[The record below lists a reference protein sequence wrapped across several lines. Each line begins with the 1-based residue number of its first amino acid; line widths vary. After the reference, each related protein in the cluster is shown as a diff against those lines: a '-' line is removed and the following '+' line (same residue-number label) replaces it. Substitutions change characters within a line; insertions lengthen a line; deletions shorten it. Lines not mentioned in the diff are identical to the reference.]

1 MGGFNKNLMN
11 ESVPLNNLS
20 LEVSELKA
28 SLAQCQISDFKS
40 LPELAV
46 LYSIGLACLLIVE
59 TIMLEKQIDEMTEN
73 LENYSNFILH

>member
-1 MGGFNKNLMN
+1 MGGYNKNLMN
-11 ESVPLNNLS
+11 DSVTLDNLS
-20 LEVSELKA
+20 LEVSELKG
-28 SLAQCQISDFKS
+28 SLAQCQIWDYKS
-40 LPELAV
+40 LPALAV